1 MLRGA
6 PRAPA
11 DAPVTQR
18 NRVFFV
24 VLFVYLLAVVF
35 LLQRFLGEIDPRY
48 RESAEDTM
56 VETANLVAA
65 VVQSHVRDGAI
76 DVDPLR
82 PVFRDLYG
90 RTLGA
95 RIYTVDKQR
104 VEMRVLVY
112 DARGWVRF
120 DSAGLLEGRNYSLWR
135 DVVLTL
141 EGRYGARTSEEVP
154 GRPETAVMYV
164 SAPVWWQDRVIG
176 VVSVGRS
183 VASFSDYRE
192 NSRQRLVA
200 TAVISVVAFLL
211 LLVLVSVWMVTP
223 QGMITEYVR
232 FARSQPRL
240 RPSRL
245 FARARTLLR
254 TAYSEIRDAL
264 SGREY
269 VTEYVQAL
277 THELKSPL
285 SAIRGAAELLQEPM
299 PESERTRFAA
309 NVARESQRIQTLIE
323 RMLELAAL
331 ERRRGLEHVE
341 PLVVRA
347 LVADA
352 VQIAQSEVRRTDVAL
367 EVEEGPDAQLEGD
380 RLLLTSALVNLLD
393 NAMDFSPA
401 QGRVTVTWRV
411 ERGSVAIVVRDRG
424 AGVPEYARSR
434 LFERFYSLTR
444 PHSGRRGTGLG
455 LTFVREIAEL
465 HDGDVQLAWPS
476 DDDPVAESGTEATLR
491 VPTAYD

>member
-1 MLRGA
+1 MR
-6 PRAPA
+6 PSRAHREPS
-11 DAPVTQR
+11 VTHR
-18 NRVFFV
+18 NRVFLV
-24 VLFVYLLAVVF
+24 VLLVYLLAVVF
-35 LLQRFLGEIDPRY
+35 LLQRFVGEIDPRY
-48 RESAEDTM
+48 RESAEDTL

-65 VVQSHVRDGAI
+65 LAQTHVRDGAI
-76 DVDPLR
+76 DVEPLR

-90 RTLGA
+90 RTVNA

-112 DARGWVRF
+112 DARGWVRY
-120 DSAGLLEGRNYSLWR
+120 DSAGVLEGKNYSLWR

-141 EGRYGARTSEEVP
+141 NGRYGARTSEEVP

-164 SAPVWWQDRVIG
+164 AAPIWWQDRVVG

-183 VASFSDYRE
+183 VASFSAYRE

-200 TAVISVVAFLL
+200 TAVTSVVAFLL
-211 LLVLVSVWMVTP
+211 LLVLVSLWIVTP
-223 QGMITEYVR
+223 QGMFTEYVR
-232 FARSQPRL
+232 FLRAQPRL

-245 FARARTLLR
+245 FARARTLFR
-254 TAYSEIRDAL
+254 TAYSEVRDAL
-264 SGREY
+264 AGREY

-299 PESERTRFAA
+299 PEAERARFAG

-323 RMLELAAL
+323 RMLELASL

-341 PLVVRA
+341 PLAVRA

-352 VQIAQSEVRRTDVAL
+352 VQAAQAEGRRADVAID
-367 EVEEGPDAQLEGD
+367 VEDSPDVQIEGD

-393 NAMDFSPA
+393 NALDFSPQDA
-401 QGRVTVTWRV
+401 RVSLGWRIDRGR
-411 ERGSVAIVVRDRG
+411 VAIVVRDRG
-424 AGVPEYARSR
+424 PGVPEYARAR
-434 LFERFYSLTR
+434 LFERFYSLAR
-444 PHSGRRGTGLG
+444 PRTGRKGTGLG
-455 LTFVREIAEL
+455 LTFVREVAEL
-465 HDGDVQLAWPS
+465 HDGDVRLAWPS
-476 DDDPVAESGTEATLR
+476 DDDPQQESGTEATLR
-491 VPTAYD
+491 LPRAVD